1 MEREF
6 WKESASS
13 LRESVTERKSEN
25 KERINKTSYK
35 KSYKESY
42 EQKDSLK
49 PLRMLE
55 NAYGKYVFGTK
66 NDKYAIMVS
75 RKSEFKEETF
85 DNTREKLNEARI
97 NEKKIT
103 GCRMFADSHKKE
115 ESAVIFEESFK
126 NAPPE
131 RIFNDLKRAAQ
142 NSNKLTLN
150 EMMPQKHNVE
160 KKVFQNIKA
169 SVEMLNKKD
178 NKESESIPFFKRAF
192 NIVNDDMNNA
202 DEGRNENN
210 ENINEN
216 SDLLN

>member
-66 NDKYAIMVS
+66 NDKYAIMVYFGFCEYS
-75 RKSEFKEETF
+75 MLIPAFACDEFL
-85 DNTREKLNEARI
+85 R
-97 NEKKIT
+97 
-103 GCRMFADSHKKE
+103 
-115 ESAVIFEESFK
+115 
-126 NAPPE
+126 
-131 RIFNDLKRAAQ
+131 
-142 NSNKLTLN
+142 
-150 EMMPQKHNVE
+150 
-160 KKVFQNIKA
+160 
-169 SVEMLNKKD
+169 
-178 NKESESIPFFKRAF
+178 
-192 NIVNDDMNNA
+192 
-202 DEGRNENN
+202 
-210 ENINEN
+210 
-216 SDLLN
+216 

>member
-1 MEREF
+1 M
-6 WKESASS
+6 
-13 LRESVTERKSEN
+13 
-25 KERINKTSYK
+25 
-35 KSYKESY
+35 
-42 EQKDSLK
+42 
-49 PLRMLE
+49 
-55 NAYGKYVFGTK
+55 
-66 NDKYAIMVS
+66 
-75 RKSEFKEETF
+75 
-85 DNTREKLNEARI
+85 KLVLMR
-97 NEKKIT
+97 KKIT
-103 GCRMFADSHKKE
+103 GGRMFADSHKKE

-178 NKESESIPFFKRAF
+178 NKESEAIPFFKRAF

>member
-1 MEREF
+1 M
-6 WKESASS
+6 KPESS
-13 LRESVTERKSEN
+13 
-25 KERINKTSYK
+25 I
-35 KSYKESY
+35 
-42 EQKDSLK
+42 
-49 PLRMLE
+49 P
-55 NAYGKYVFGTK
+55 
-66 NDKYAIMVS
+66 
-75 RKSEFKEETF
+75 
-85 DNTREKLNEARI
+85 
-97 NEKKIT
+97 
-103 GCRMFADSHKKE
+103 
-115 ESAVIFEESFK
+115 VIFEESFK